1 MEADTTQA
9 PDAADDAAAA
19 EDATRVTGRQILALA
34 IPALGALLAEP
45 LFVLADSA
53 IVGHLGPAQ
62 LAGLGTAGAA
72 LNTLVNVC
80 IFLAY
85 STTAQVSRMIGAGRR
100 LEGLARGIDGMYLA
114 AGLGLLLA
122 VVGVLGAGPIVRWL
136 GVGAQAAPYATTYLR
151 ISSLGLPGMLLVLA
165 ATGLLRGLHN
175 MRTPLLVA
183 AIAAVVNTLA
193 NWVLVYPCGLGIAGS
208 AAGTASVQ
216 TAMAAAYAY
225 IVVKACRAEGI
236 VPRLDLRAVR
246 ASLSANFALLTRTI
260 GLRVYVLAA
269 VWGAGRL
276 GTVALAA
283 HAVAM
288 NLWGTLAL
296 ALDALA
302 IAAQALVGHE
312 LGAGRTAQVRAVVAR
327 MNRWG
332 LGFGV
337 LTGLGLAALS
347 PVLAAVF
354 TDDRAV
360 GHALMPVLLVA
371 ALFQPAAGVVFVLDG
386 VLIGA
391 GDSVFLAWAS
401 LACTAVFLGCLA
413 IVLGAGLGLTW
424 LWVAVGLFT
433 LVRLVCLWARAQ
445 GTAWM
450 RVGAR
455 VTG

>member
-1 MEADTTQA
+1 MEADTA
-9 PDAADDAAAA
+9 RVA
-19 EDATRVTGRQILALA
+19 DATHVTGRQILALA

-85 STTAQVSRMIGAGRR
+85 STTAQVSRLIGAGRR
-100 LEGLARGIDGMYLA
+100 VEGLARGVDGMYLA

-122 VVGVLGAGPIVRWL
+122 IVGVIGAGPIVRWL
-136 GVGAQAAPYATTYLR
+136 GAGAQAAPYAETYLR

-165 ATGLLRGLHN
+165 ATGLLRGLHD

-183 AIAAVVNTLA
+183 GAAAVLNTVVNWA
-193 NWVLVYPCGLGIAGS
+193 LVYPCGLGIAGS
-208 AAGTASVQ
+208 AAGTAAVQ
-216 TAMAAAYAY
+216 TAMAAAYAW
-225 IVVKACRAEGI
+225 IVVKACRAEG
-236 VPRLDLRAVR
+236 VTPRPDARAVR
-246 ASLSANFALLTRTI
+246 ASLSANTALLVRTI
-260 GLRVYVLAA
+260 GLRVYLLAA
-269 VWGAGRL
+269 VWASGKL

-283 HAVAM
+283 NTIAS
-288 NLWGTLAL
+288 NLWFTLAL

-312 LGAGRTAQVRAVVAR
+312 LGAGRTDATRRVVAR

-337 LTGLGLAALS
+337 VTGVLLAALS
-347 PVLAAVF
+347 PVLAGAFTSDQAVA
-354 TDDRAV
+354 D
-360 GHALMPVLLVA
+360 ALMPVLIVA

-391 GDSVFLAWAS
+391 GDAAYLAWAS
-401 LACTAVFLGCLA
+401 LACTALFL
-413 IVLGAGLGLTW
+413 AGLAVLFAAGGNLTW
-424 LWVAVGLFT
+424 LWVVVGGFT
-433 LVRLVCLWARAQ
+433 LARLAFLYVRAR

-450 RVGAR
+450 RVGAHPGR
-455 VTG
+455 

>member
-1 MEADTTQA
+1 MEADTA
-9 PDAADDAAAA
+9 RVA
-19 EDATRVTGRQILALA
+19 DATHVTGRQILALA

-85 STTAQVSRMIGAGRR
+85 STTAQVSRLIGAGRR
-100 LEGLARGIDGMYLA
+100 VEGLARGVDGMCLA

-122 VVGVLGAGPIVRWL
+122 IVGVIGAGPIVRWL
-136 GVGAQAAPYATTYLR
+136 GAGAQAAPYAETYLR

-165 ATGLLRGLHN
+165 ATGLLRGLHD

-183 AIAAVVNTLA
+183 GAAAVLNTVV

-208 AAGTASVQ
+208 AAGTAAVQ
-216 TAMAAAYAY
+216 TAMAAAYAW
-225 IVVKACRAEGI
+225 IVVKACRAEG
-236 VPRLDLRAVR
+236 VTPRPDARAVR
-246 ASLSANFALLTRTI
+246 ASLSANTALLVRTI
-260 GLRVYVLAA
+260 GLRVYLLAA
-269 VWGAGRL
+269 VWASGKL

-283 HAVAM
+283 NTIAS
-288 NLWGTLAL
+288 NLWFTLAL

-312 LGAGRTAQVRAVVAR
+312 LGAGRTDATRRVVAR

-337 LTGLGLAALS
+337 VTGVLLAALS
-347 PVLAAVF
+347 PVLAGAFTSDQAVA
-354 TDDRAV
+354 D
-360 GHALMPVLLVA
+360 ALMPVLIVA

-391 GDSVFLAWAS
+391 GDAAYLAWAS
-401 LACTAVFLGCLA
+401 LACTALFLAGLA
-413 IVLGAGLGLTW
+413 ILFAAGGNLTW
-424 LWVAVGLFT
+424 LWVVVGGFT
-433 LVRLVCLWARAQ
+433 LARLAFLYARAR

-450 RVGAR
+450 RVGAHPGR
-455 VTG
+455 